1 MNLSPVD
8 KSQPKPT
15 RRLKSVPKIAPIDED
30 GHSRI
35 LRLAVDLGNTV
46 LTKRAASDLY
56 R

>member
-1 MNLSPVD
+1 MNLTSNAKTRP
-8 KSQPKPT
+8 KS
-15 RRLKSVPKIAPIDED
+15 RRRRKSVSRIAPIDED

-35 LRLAVDLGNTV
+35 LRLTVDLGNTV